1 MSGHSGK
8 WLIKIGKM
16 SEKESMLTTRSPLLV
31 RLKDMDDQQ
40 AWQEFFDV
48 YWTLLFNI
56 ARRAGMNEADAEEVV
71 MDTVETVARK
81 IDEFQYNRQSGRFK
95 SWLLTILRN
104 KLGDRFRKRK
114 RMMEKRG
121 LTSIEEVGESQAV
134 VDADLEKIW
143 DTEWRKRV
151 VDMALNRVKQVVGAK
166 QYQIFYC
173 YVVQEQEVGEV
184 AEFLGVSKSQVY
196 VAKNRVG
203 KIFESELKLL
213 SLEEA

>member
-1 MSGHSGK
+1 
-8 WLIKIGKM
+8 
-16 SEKESMLTTRSPLLV
+16 MLTTRSPLLV

-203 KIFESELKLL
+203 KIFEYELKLL

>member
-1 MSGHSGK
+1 
-8 WLIKIGKM
+8 M
-16 SEKESMLTTRSPLLV
+16 SEKESMFATRSTLLV

-48 YWTLLFNI
+48 YWTLLFNF

-95 SWLLTILRN
+95 SWLLTIVRY

-114 RMMEKRG
+114 RMGEKG
-121 LTSIEEVGESQAV
+121 ELTSIEEVGESQAA

-143 DTEWRKRV
+143 DMEWRKRV